1 MVDVLLECWGCL
13 YEILRILIKSV
24 RKLKNIYINII
35 NISWVKEYENGKFK
49 WNGRLKLY
57 EFV

>member
-49 WNGRLKLY
+49 WNGIWKLY
-57 EFV
+57 KFV